1 MSRRLPALALAAASL
16 AAPALASTDGMYG
29 PTSTGSFNV
38 SATISPPFF
47 DNVHV
52 YNLQDFTF
60 NGTTGSPLMGQ
71 TKSFC
76 VIRQNGGMVGLT
88 IYSGMMD
95 PDFLIRDPM
104 GPMGM
109 NSTNLTMAVSVGG
122 SGALP
127 LSHGVEQTFTAPGMC
142 DPMSMTLS
150 SLQIDVPNAASV
162 AQGNYSGSFLINV
175 APK

>member
-1 MSRRLPALALAAASL
+1 MSLRLPALAVLAVALS
-16 AAPALASTDGMYG
+16 APALAMTDGTYG
-29 PTSTGSFNV
+29 PTSSGSFNV

-60 NGTTGSPLMGQ
+60 SGYEGDSFMSQ

-88 IYSGMMD
+88 VYSGMMD
-95 PDFLIRDPM
+95 PDFRIKT
-104 GPMGM
+104 MGM
-109 NSTNLTMAVSVGG
+109 DYLPLTLTVSVGG
-122 SGALP
+122 GGPSS
-127 LSHGVEQTFTAPGMC
+127 LSQGVEQTFTAPAAC
-142 DPMSMTLS
+142 DAMSMTQS
-150 SLQIDVPNAASV
+150 SLMVDVQNEAAA
-162 AQGNYSGSFLINV
+162 AQGYYAGTFLINV